1 VRIGQ
6 HKDAED
12 MKNGRI
18 TISEVIEKM
27 IGFLAGNLGDI
38 NHFMTVWTYAKT
50 IGELEKID
58 PETQYILEVAAVIHD
73 ISCPLC
79 REKYGNTDGKN
90 QERESDTLVRE
101 FLSDSGLSDDQIDRV
116 TYLVSHHHTLTGID
130 GLDYQ
135 ILIEAD
141 YIANAAENGYS
152 SKNIVTFID
161 KIMKTEAGKRL
172 TRETFDL

>member
-1 VRIGQ
+1 MRIGQ

-90 QERESDTLVRE
+90 QERESDTLV
-101 FLSDSGLSDDQIDRV
+101 
-116 TYLVSHHHTLTGID
+116 H
-130 GLDYQ
+130 
-135 ILIEAD
+135 
-141 YIANAAENGYS
+141 
-152 SKNIVTFID
+152 
-161 KIMKTEAGKRL
+161 
-172 TRETFDL
+172 